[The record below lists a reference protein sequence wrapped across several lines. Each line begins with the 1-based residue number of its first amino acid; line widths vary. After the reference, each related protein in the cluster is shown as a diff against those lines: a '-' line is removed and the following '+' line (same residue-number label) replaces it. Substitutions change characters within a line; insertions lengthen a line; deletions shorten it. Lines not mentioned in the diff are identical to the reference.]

1 MARPKRKRP
10 LTMEMNIPEV
20 VAEVTAQFAR
30 YEKAVVTN
38 DVATLNELFWVS
50 PHTIRYGITEQL
62 YGYDQIA
69 NYRTART
76 PTNLARTV
84 KRQVVTT
91 FGRDFATATI
101 EFRRDGKTGRQM
113 QTWARMPEGWRI
125 VAAHVSYLA
134 S

>member
-1 MARPKRKRP
+1 
-10 LTMEMNIPEV
+10 MEMNIPEV